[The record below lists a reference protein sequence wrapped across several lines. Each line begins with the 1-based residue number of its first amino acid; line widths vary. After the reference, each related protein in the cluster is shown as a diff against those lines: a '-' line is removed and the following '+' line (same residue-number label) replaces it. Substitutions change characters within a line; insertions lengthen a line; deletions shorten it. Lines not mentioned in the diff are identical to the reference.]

1 MVRTFAAGRSLC
13 QGCVD
18 RHLSDTFLIPM
29 IIDRH
34 LHGETQKGSVLTAF
48 CYGTIS
54 EQTNAGM
61 SYTREEKYAYHD
73 MGLTQGMDCFSH
85 WAITGTDMNS
95 AMSGLIIS
103 SFYSL
108 DDRSIRP
115 ELAEREYVRRIYLY
129 PAAQCNPVQHQQV
142 GYC

>member
-1 MVRTFAAGRSLC
+1 M
-13 QGCVD
+13 
-18 RHLSDTFLIPM
+18 RH
-29 IIDRH
+29 R
-34 LHGETQKGSVLTAF
+34 GVVLTAF

-54 EQTNAGM
+54 EQIHARM
-61 SYTREEKYAYHD
+61 SYTRKEKYAYHD
-73 MGLTQGMDCFSH
+73 MGLTQGMNRNSNR
-85 WAITGTDMNS
+85 AIAGTDMSS
-95 AMSGLIIS
+95 AMSGLMIS

-115 ELAEREYVRRIYLY
+115 ELAEREYVRRIYLF